1 MITPA
6 LHTKRANNIELSD
19 VLHDEIIVTAKE
31 PSEQRGT
38 VGFMESVPSNKVAL
52 ISLNDDRQTIR
63 AEHDERC
70 HQINLR
76 SRESVLTFF
85 SQFSRVLIDI
95 TSLRH
100 YVWAPLIKHLFESQV
115 QTRVMYAEPK
125 EYSKHPSP
133 SSDNKFD
140 LTNKFEGLAPIPGFA
155 KLDRDYSGETDI
167 FIAMLGFE
175 GNRPRR
181 LLNELEPAP
190 KVIPIIGMAG
200 FKLEYPSFTI
210 TCNRSLLEE
219 EDAFSDIRLARASCP
234 FEAFE
239 QIRQISL
246 DYRNSY
252 LYLAPVGT
260 KPHALGAV
268 MFHILNPENTEL
280 LYDNPIGKSDRT
292 KGKGKVHIYDLSK
305 FKKND

>member
-1 MITPA
+1 MIIPA
-6 LHTKRANNIELSD
+6 LHTKRASNIEISD
-19 VLHDEIIVTAKE
+19 LFQDEIIVTAKE

-38 VGFMESVPSNKVAL
+38 VGFMQSISSDKVVL
-52 ISLNDDRQTIR
+52 ISLNDDRQSIST
-63 AEHDERC
+63 EHGGSSHEL
-70 HQINLR
+70 NLR
-76 SRESVLTFF
+76 SRDSILTFF
-85 SQFSRVLIDI
+85 SQFNRVLLDI

-100 YVWAPLIKHLFESQV
+100 YVWAPLVKHLFEGEV

-140 LTNKFEGLAPIPGFA
+140 LTNKFEGLSPIPGFA
-155 KLDRDYSGETDI
+155 KLDRDYSGEVDI

-175 GNRPRR
+175 GDRPRR

-234 FEAFE
+234 FEAFD
-239 QIRQISL
+239 QIRRITL

-252 LYLAPVGT
+252 IYLAPVGT

-268 MFHILNPENTEL
+268 MFHILNPDSTEL

-305 FKKND
+305 FKQND

>member
-1 MITPA
+1 MIIPA
-6 LHTKRANNIELSD
+6 LHTKRTSNIELNDIFSD
-19 VLHDEIIVTAKE
+19 EAIVTAKE
-31 PSEQRGT
+31 PSEQRGA
-38 VGFMESVPSNKVAL
+38 VGFMDNIASDKVVL
-52 ISLNDDRQTIR
+52 ISLNEDRQSVC
-63 AEHDERC
+63 AEYNERR

-76 SRESVLTFF
+76 SRESVSTFF
-85 SQFSRVLIDI
+85 SQFCRVLLDI

-100 YVWAPLIKHLFESQV
+100 YVWAPLVKHLFESDV
-115 QTRVMYAEPK
+115 HTRVMYAEPK

-140 LTNKFEGLAPIPGFA
+140 LTNKFEGLSPIPGFA
-155 KLDRDYSGETDI
+155 KLDRDYSGEVDV

-175 GNRPRR
+175 GNRPRM

-246 DYRNSY
+246 DYRGSY

-268 MFHILNPENTEL
+268 MFHILNPENSEL